1 MPIAMSAKCHQRT
14 LNYGLIYFV
23 VHSTALPAPAID
35 TDLLAGLRERRAC
48 FCATENQEFIL
59 PAEPNVAVRV
69 TRG

>member
-1 MPIAMSAKCHQRT
+1 MIHVRDMIQRPAQ
-14 LNYGLIYFV
+14 V
-23 VHSTALPAPAID
+23 VTFCDLPAAAID
-35 TDLLAGLRERRAC
+35 TDLLAGLRERHAC